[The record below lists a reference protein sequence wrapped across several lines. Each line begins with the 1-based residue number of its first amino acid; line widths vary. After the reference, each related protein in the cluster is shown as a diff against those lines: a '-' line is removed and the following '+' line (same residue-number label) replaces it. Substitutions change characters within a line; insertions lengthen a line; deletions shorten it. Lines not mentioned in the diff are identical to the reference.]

1 MTVGESAPT
10 DAIGFFTV
18 VEHEQ
23 QGLIGAYLILNSS
36 GRPLEFHCTAPVKPT
51 RTQQILFGPT
61 LDSYLV
67 GEQIGQTLLA
77 SASAQPLALCT
88 DVERG
93 LLVREYTTLPIALVM
108 PAAAQPSPEAVSPA
122 DQTWRVDVSHGSS
135 TPLSVFEVGRNR
147 LAVPGARKEDQE
159 LLAARLQPVLALDL
173 CEPFGRIREAI
184 AEANHSI
191 RT

>member
-1 MTVGESAPT
+1 MTDGESAPT
-10 DAIGFFTV
+10 DAIGFLTV
-18 VEHEQ
+18 VDHEQ
-23 QGLIGAYLILNSS
+23 EGLIGAYLILNCS

-61 LDSYLV
+61 LDSYLI
-67 GEQIGQTLLA
+67 GEQIGQTLLT
-77 SASAQPLALCT
+77 SASVQPLALCT

-93 LLVREYTTLPIALVM
+93 LLVGEYTTLPLALVIPP
-108 PAAAQPSPEAVSPA
+108 PAPSSPEAVSSA
-122 DQTWRVDVSHGSS
+122 DQTWRVDVSHSSS

-147 LAVPGARKEDQE
+147 LAVPGGRTEDQE
-159 LLAARLQPVLALDL
+159 LLAARLQGVFALDL
-173 CEPFGRIREAI
+173 FEPFGRIRDAI

>member
-1 MTVGESAPT
+1 MTDGESAPT
-10 DAIGFFTV
+10 DAIGFLTV
-18 VEHEQ
+18 VEHDE

-61 LDSYLV
+61 LDSYLI

-93 LLVREYTTLPIALVM
+93 LLVREYTTLPLALVIP
-108 PAAAQPSPEAVSPA
+108 PAAPSSPEAVAPA
-122 DQTWRVDVSHGSS
+122 DQTWRMDVSHGSS

-147 LAVPGARKEDQE
+147 LAVPGGRTEDQE
-159 LLAARLQPVLALDL
+159 LLAARLQGVLALDL
-173 CEPFGRIREAI
+173 CEPFGRIRDAI
-184 AEANHSI
+184 AEANHSV

>member
-1 MTVGESAPT
+1 MTAGESAPT
-10 DAIGFFTV
+10 DAIGFLTV

-77 SASAQPLALCT
+77 SASAHPIAVCT

-93 LLVREYTTLPIALVM
+93 LLVREYTTLPVALVI
-108 PAAAQPSPEAVSPA
+108 PTSAQPSMEA
-122 DQTWRVDVSHGSS
+122 
-135 TPLSVFEVGRNR
+135 
-147 LAVPGARKEDQE
+147 
-159 LLAARLQPVLALDL
+159 AASLEQ
-173 CEPFGRIREAI
+173 
-184 AEANHSI
+184 
-191 RT
+191 